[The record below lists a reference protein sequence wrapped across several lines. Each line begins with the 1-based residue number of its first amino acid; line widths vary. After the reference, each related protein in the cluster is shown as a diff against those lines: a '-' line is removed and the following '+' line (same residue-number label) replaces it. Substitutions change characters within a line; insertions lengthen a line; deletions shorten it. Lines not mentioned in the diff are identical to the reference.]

1 MSPHPLPLTLP
12 LQVRLNVDHLMQDN
26 PLPLYEYPETLSD
39 AKPNF
44 KRKDA

>member
-1 MSPHPLPLTLP
+1 MPVCR
-12 LQVRLNVDHLMQDN
+12 QKVRLNVDHLADQ

-44 KRKDA
+44 KRKEA